1 MPIAGTLR
9 RAARSG
15 PCACARSGVD
25 SPHRVWPSRMAMLRQ
40 MPSGAEPARRKKCG
54 GAGAPQVGP
63 STSGCER
70 SAEVRASDD
79 VSSCGTPNS
88 AGRRFCAQIPLALTG
103 PGCGFSSE
111 CGVKFCGRCGIA
123 WGISAATSGPRV
135 LESYTPKHLAEQIL
149 AVRSALQGA
158 HKQVTVLFADL
169 TRARSSR
176 SGTRSGGGAQ
186 DPRPGCRAEWKV
198 PPAGKAARVGLSA

>member
-54 GAGAPQVGP
+54 GAGAPPVGP

-103 PGCGFSSE
+103 PGRGFSSE

-135 LESYTPKHLAEQIL
+135 LESYTPEAPGRGGSRLSQRPPGRAQAGHGV
-149 AVRSALQGA
+149 VRRP
-158 HKQVTVLFADL
+158 HKGSTEPLGDAIRRR
-169 TRARSSR
+169 RARSP
-176 SGTRSGGGAQ
+176 TR
-186 DPRPGCRAEWKV
+186 
-198 PPAGKAARVGLSA
+198 LSS